1 MRPDGNLVSLST
13 RGSPISQIIVGVSFS
28 LDHCRVTAKIH
39 RYQLYDACSDAE
51 GSVSGLQSLSTLK
64 QSVFATLPGTQIIC
78 GAGHS

>member
-13 RGSPISQIIVGVSFS
+13 RGSPISQIIVGVAFS
-28 LDHCRVTAKIH
+28 LGHCRVTAKIH

-64 QSVFATLPGTQIIC
+64 QLSLLPGNPDDLW
-78 GAGHS
+78 SWP